1 MISFWFAAT
10 MTLTVMTGVALAQT
24 ASSER
29 PSSITTS
36 RGPGLVT
43 GTPGSPGSVMVP
55 GSPVNGALMN
65 NGNGT
70 STMMVPGQPSGVVPT
85 PK

>member
-1 MISFWFAAT
+1 MIGFWLAAT
-10 MTLTVMTGVALAQT
+10 MALAVTTGPALAQT
-24 ASSER
+24 TSLAT